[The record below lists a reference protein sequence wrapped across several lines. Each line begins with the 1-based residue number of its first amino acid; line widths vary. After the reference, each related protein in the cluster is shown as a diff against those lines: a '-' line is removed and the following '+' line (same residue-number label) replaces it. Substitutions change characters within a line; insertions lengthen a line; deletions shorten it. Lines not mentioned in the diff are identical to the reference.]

1 MGEEKPAE
9 EDQGRRPRGAKREG
23 RRLVTTGER
32 PGGGGVPLEVAAN
45 LPKCTLSCT
54 IGALRVSPCKHCYVG
69 SIRSVVRQISA
80 LATCSY
86 CKLNTFAI
94 NLRNYSSTLGFI
106 VDHSSCLA
114 GG

>member
-1 MGEEKPAE
+1 MREEKPAE

-32 PGGGGVPLEVAAN
+32 PGGGGVPLEVAA
-45 LPKCTLSCT
+45 
-54 IGALRVSPCKHCYVG
+54 ALRVSPCKHCYVG

-80 LATCSY
+80 LATCSC